1 MPTELLKKIKLFK
14 EQSNNF
20 MDILSYFDSKIKYL
34 SYKLKYP
41 EASTDLIIYL
51 YELTLKLDLKK
62 FNDDDEVL
70 KYIRRCLN
78 NKSINLYYKINSHEN
93 FITYNSDEELL
104 NILDKNITNNE
115 YSNIVFKDL
124 ISLLKPKQKIIIFIK
139 FYLQLSDV
147 EIANKLK
154 ISRQAVNK
162 SKRQALKFLKNTL
175 YKETIYVWLLRN
187 KIIY

>member
-1 MPTELLKKIKLFK
+1 MPTDLLKKIKLFQK
-14 EQSNNF
+14 QSNNF
-20 MDILSYFDSKIKYL
+20 MDILSYFNSKINYL

-51 YELTLKLDLKK
+51 YELTLQLEVKK
-62 FNDDDEVL
+62 FNNDEEIL

-78 NKSINLYYKINSHEN
+78 NKSINLHYKINSYKN

-104 NILDKNITNNE
+104 NVLDKNTNNNE
-115 YSNIVFKDL
+115 YSNVVFKDL
-124 ISLLKPKQKIIIFIK
+124 ISSLKPKQKKIIFLK

-147 EIANKLK
+147 EIAERLK

-162 SKRQALKFLKNTL
+162 SKRQALKFLKNIL
-175 YKETIYVWLLRN
+175 YREAIYV
-187 KIIY
+187 

>member
-1 MPTELLKKIKLFK
+1 MPTDLLKKIKLFQ

-20 MDILSYFDSKIKYL
+20 MDILSYFNSKINYL

-51 YELTLKLDLKK
+51 YELTLQLEVKK
-62 FNDDDEVL
+62 FNRDEEIL
-70 KYIRRCLN
+70 KYMRRCLN
-78 NKSINLYYKINSHEN
+78 NKSINLHYKINSYKN

-104 NILDKNITNNE
+104 NVLDKNTNNNE
-115 YSNIVFKDL
+115 YSNVVFKDL
-124 ISLLKPKQKIIIFIK
+124 ISSLKPKQKKIIFLK

-147 EIANKLK
+147 EIAERLK

-162 SKRQALKFLKNTL
+162 SKRQALKFLKNIL
-175 YKETIYVWLLRN
+175 YREAIYV
-187 KIIY
+187 

>member
-1 MPTELLKKIKLFK
+1 MPTDLLKKIKLFQK
-14 EQSNNF
+14 QSNNF
-20 MDILSYFDSKIKYL
+20 MDILSYFNSKINYL

-51 YELTLKLDLKK
+51 YELTLQLEVKK
-62 FNDDDEVL
+62 FNHDEEIL

-78 NKSINLYYKINSHEN
+78 NKSINLHYKINSYKN

-104 NILDKNITNNE
+104 NVLDKNTNNNE
-115 YSNIVFKDL
+115 YSNVVFNDL
-124 ISLLKPKQKIIIFIK
+124 ISSLKPKQKKIIFFK

-147 EIANKLK
+147 EIAERLK

-162 SKRQALKFLKNTL
+162 SKRQALKFLKNIL
-175 YKETIYVWLLRN
+175 YREAIYV
-187 KIIY
+187 